1 MAVNPMQRKSRNS
14 LIIGVVVTFLIMAI
28 ICGIILKAMMDTQK
42 QLQDE
47 KGRQGKVYVLA
58 RDIKSGEEIAD
69 EDLIQVNYYAG
80 SAPANALQVVPVQIE
95 TDEEGTEYTSYP
107 KAVIDLSAGTPL
119 TESML
124 YYNTLIG
131 KDLRKQEY
139 NGILM
144 NSQLESDSVID
155 VRLKL
160 PNGTDYI
167 VVANKTVTIPEVAGV
182 PLAGTIQLV
191 VSEDERLLMDCAI
204 IDSYRIPGATLYATD
219 YVQAGVQT
227 NDLGGETDRKTKIT
241 YVPSTEVLDL
251 LNSDPNVLNSA
262 RAALKADYGENASK
276 YRQSIQDAINNSGL
290 DRDDINDAIVDGVN
304 ESKTTTIEA
313 RQLYVDSLAE

>member
-14 LIIGVVVTFLIMAI
+14 LIIGIVVTFLIMAI

-58 RDIKSGEEIAD
+58 RDVSSGEEIQD
-69 EDLIQVNYYAG
+69 EDLVQVNYYAG
-80 SAPANALQVVPVQIE
+80 SAPAETLQVVPVQIE
-95 TDEEGTEYTSYP
+95 TDEEGTEYALYP
-107 KAVIDLSAGTPL
+107 KAIIDLKAGTPL

-131 KDLRKQEY
+131 KDVRTQEY

-144 NSQLESDSVID
+144 NSQLESGKVID
-155 VRLKL
+155 IRLKL

-182 PLAGTIQLV
+182 PLAGTIQLA
-191 VSEDERLLMDCAI
+191 VSEHERLLMDCAI
-204 IDSYRIPGATLYATD
+204 IDSYRIPGSTLYATD

-227 NDLGGETDRKTKIT
+227 NDLGGETDRSTKIT

-262 RAALKADYGENASK
+262 RAALKADYGENASRF
-276 YRQSIQDAINNSGL
+276 RQSIETAIDNSGL
-290 DRDDINDAIVDGVN
+290 ERDDRNDAIVEGVE
-304 ESKTTTIEA
+304 ESKATTIEA